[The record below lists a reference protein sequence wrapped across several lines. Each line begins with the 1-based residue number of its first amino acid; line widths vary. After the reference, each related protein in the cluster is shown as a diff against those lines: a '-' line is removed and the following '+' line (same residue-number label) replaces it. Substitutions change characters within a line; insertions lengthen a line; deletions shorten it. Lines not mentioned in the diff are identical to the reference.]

1 MSVHYVSELSPGDD
15 YAERVKRLRMDMG
28 LTQKALADRLG
39 VSFATVNR
47 WENRQTKPSMLC
59 WRQLQRLDMRVS
71 EEPATYGRAG
81 GEPPA
86 SSDAHTQVE
95 LLVLE
100 GEGLTV
106 EFKERYTSRIGED
119 MVAFAN
125 AKGGTILLGVRD
137 DGAVVGERLTND
149 MKARITSLARNCSPT
164 ISVEATQTGDILAIV
179 VPEGTEKPYS
189 CGSGYYRRLDGSTQ
203 KMSHDELRIMFAEHE
218 PLPFE
223 EKTIRRF
230 TFDDVSE
237 DKIRTFIRE
246 ADIRIGRVSAPDFLR
261 SLKVADQRSVKN
273 AGILFFSK
281 DVYEYLH
288 QAQLT
293 LLAFKGTERLHIYD
307 RRDVRD
313 DLLTQFNE
321 AVTFLKKH
329 LNVRSEIHGVNR
341 EDIYE
346 IPIEVLR
353 EAVVNA
359 LMHRDYSITGT
370 QVSIEVHDDRV
381 EIVNPGGLPK
391 GLSVADLGAVSIRR
405 NELIADLFFRL
416 HKVERVGMG
425 IRNMKEAMVSAGLRE
440 PTFAPDTFFRAVF
453 WRDAHRAPKHAAS
466 DSATGESGLA
476 DGLVDG
482 LVENQQKMLQLIGA
496 NPRISKRA
504 MATAT
509 GISTT
514 SIDKNLAILKS
525 KGLLQRV
532 GSARSGHWELV
543 AGSKTA
549 RGRE

>member
-1 MSVHYVSELSPGDD
+1 MSVHYVSEVRPGDD
-15 YAERVKRLRMDMG
+15 YPERVKRLRMDMG

-59 WRQLQRLDMRVS
+59 WRQLQRLEMRVS
-71 EEPATYGRAG
+71 EEPATYGKEG
-81 GEPPA
+81 GVPPA
-86 SSDAHTQVE
+86 SSDA
-95 LLVLE
+95 L
-100 GEGLTV
+100 
-106 EFKERYTSRIGED
+106 S
-119 MVAFAN
+119 
-125 AKGGTILLGVRD
+125 
-137 DGAVVGERLTND
+137 
-149 MKARITSLARNCSPT
+149 
-164 ISVEATQTGDILAIV
+164 
-179 VPEGTEKPYS
+179 
-189 CGSGYYRRLDGSTQ
+189 
-203 KMSHDELRIMFAEHE
+203 EHE

-246 ADIRIGRVSAPDFLR
+246 ADIRIGRVSVPDFLR

-370 QVSIEVHDDRV
+370 QVSIEVYDDRV
-381 EIVNPGGLPK
+381 EIVNPGGLPR

-466 DSATGESGLA
+466 DSATGESGLV

-482 LVENQQKMLQLIGA
+482 LAENQQKMLQLIGA

-514 SIDKNLAILKS
+514 SIDNNLAILKS

-543 AGSKTA
+543 ER
-549 RGRE
+549 RGKREGG